1 VAGVPVTVKIDSGA
15 NVAVNGTTGAF
26 TTTAVPGAH
35 TITANIPANYICST
49 STAVAGCN
57 VCDNKS
63 FTSPIN
69 GLSLYLTRLRSSWWQ
84 SAGGPVYAG
93 STSSSATIGSTIPD
107 SLAAGSRYLIIPGS
121 GGSTV
126 GALMRSGGTAPTLG
140 AGTANANSWSA
151 ISTYKGVRMDYA
163 YFTREMAVLPNQ
175 ASDWN
180 GAIMDKPTYSA
191 AKDFYYFNPGPATI
205 SNPWAVAANEKYT
218 IFVNGNLNINSDITV
233 APGGFLAFIVNGD
246 ITVGTEVA
254 SIQGL
259 YVADDNFVTS
269 SKYVLNSVS
278 DSQLSVAGSVAA
290 WGTFS
295 LGRNLGGTNSSAPSE
310 LFTYRSDLIASM
322 PDKMKTFLMQ
332 WGEVVPGTFDND

>member
-1 VAGVPVTVKIDSGA
+1 
-15 NVAVNGTTGAF
+15 
-26 TTTAVPGAH
+26 
-35 TITANIPANYICST
+35 
-49 STAVAGCN
+49 
-57 VCDNKS
+57 
-63 FTSPIN
+63 
-69 GLSLYLTRLRSSWWQ
+69 
-84 SAGGPVYAG
+84 
-93 STSSSATIGSTIPD
+93 
-107 SLAAGSRYLIIPGS
+107 
-121 GGSTV
+121 
-126 GALMRSGGTAPTLG
+126 
-140 AGTANANSWSA
+140 
-151 ISTYKGVRMDYA
+151 MDYA

-175 ASDWN
+175 DSDWN

-233 APGGFLAFIVNGD
+233 APGGFLALIVNGN

-332 WGEVVPGTFDND
+332 WGEVVPGTCDND